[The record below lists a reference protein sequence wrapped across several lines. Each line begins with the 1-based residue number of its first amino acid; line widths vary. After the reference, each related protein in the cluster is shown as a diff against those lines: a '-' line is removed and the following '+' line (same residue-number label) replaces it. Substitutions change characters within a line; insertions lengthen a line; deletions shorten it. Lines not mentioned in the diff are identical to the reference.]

1 MNTYIFEYKGRYVN
15 EVCALKTKAN
25 TLAAAL
31 QEYKNLLGA
40 DTLLK
45 VFENNVLIYM
55 DGHGLYF

>member
-1 MNTYIFEYKGRYVN
+1 MNTYIFEYKGLYAN
-15 EVCALKTKAN
+15 EICSLKTKAN

-31 QEYKNLLGA
+31 QEYKNLLDA
-40 DTLLK
+40 DKLLK